1 MRDSLKLPHFQPIR
15 RRPSLNVI
23 IDLTRLIRVK
33 TRHGRRR
40 TRCTDTLMQATRPA
54 DTRVSVYLHSP
65 QNEAPPHP
73 GAGWTRFVCISDT
86 HSGIFRLPYGD
97 VLLHAGDLSS
107 YGALSQLTRTVDWL
121 KSLKHPVKIMIAGNH
136 DLCLDQNWARP
147 GYGFQPELIQYART
161 TVRSLASAG
170 LYYLEHEPLYF
181 TGPSGKVWK
190 VYGSPAV
197 PVHLDG
203 AFQYAS
209 STEAKAIYQR
219 IPEDTEILIT
229 HTPPYRILDKTRKGQ
244 HVGCQVLASRLKK
257 LRHCRL
263 HVFGHIHEDAG
274 ARVDGVEGMHRV
286 SVNAAVPLSDNIV
299 VVDMHD

>member
-1 MRDSLKLPHFQPIR
+1 
-15 RRPSLNVI
+15 
-23 IDLTRLIRVK
+23 
-33 TRHGRRR
+33 
-40 TRCTDTLMQATRPA
+40 MQATSPT
-54 DTRVSVYLHSP
+54 DTRVSVHLHSP
-65 QNEAPPHP
+65 QKEAPPHP

-107 YGALSQLTRTVDWL
+107 YGALPQLTRTVDWL

-136 DLCLDQNWARP
+136 DVKV
-147 GYGFQPELIQYART
+147 GYIPTDCAVVLTSFQLIQYART

-170 LYYLEHEPLYF
+170 LYYLEHEPLHF
-181 TGPSGKVWK
+181 TAPSGRVWK

-229 HTPPYRILDKTRKGQ
+229 HTPPYRTLDKTRKGK

-257 LRHCRL
+257 LTHCRL

-299 VVDMHD
+299 VVDMRD

>member
-1 MRDSLKLPHFQPIR
+1 
-15 RRPSLNVI
+15 
-23 IDLTRLIRVK
+23 
-33 TRHGRRR
+33 
-40 TRCTDTLMQATRPA
+40 MQATRPT
-54 DTRVSVYLHSP
+54 DTRVS
-65 QNEAPPHP
+65 APPHP

-136 DLCLDQNWARP
+136 DQ
-147 GYGFQPELIQYART
+147 FQLIQYART

-170 LYYLEHEPLYF
+170 LLYILLA
-181 TGPSGKVWK
+181 PSGKVWK
-190 VYGSPAV
+190 VYGSPV

-229 HTPPYRILDKTRKGQ
+229 HTPPYRTLDKTRKGQ

-263 HVFGHIHEDAG
+263 HVFGHIMKTPG
-274 ARVDGVEGMHRV
+274 ARVDG
-286 SVNAAVPLSDNIV
+286 VNAAVPLSDNIV